1 MTRGV
6 PDIANKRI
14 GQESLAKSLI
24 KSLIKSLTK
33 TLTTERSGK

>member
-1 MTRGV
+1 MTCGV

-14 GQESLAKSLI
+14 GQESLTT
-24 KSLIKSLTK
+24 SLIKSLTK